1 MTTTT
6 EITIRVDSSIY
17 EQFVGSLRL
26 YKQVEIVGERIRRKS
41 TCRGGR
47 PKLMGTPITKS
58 FVYLGDKSR
67 LVMLCQGLKALG
79 WIDDST
85 DLQTFVDMFAGGEVR
100 QRIIWR
106 GSAYTLAELFRRLV
120 NERHLVSLPDKHT
133 LWVMVNAHFWD
144 KQRRREFGCDRLR
157 KSHAS
162 RNQDQTISC
171 MVSMLDPDCSLDE
184 IRRMIGE

>member
-6 EITIRVDSSIY
+6 EITIRVDSSVY

-26 YKQVEIVGERIRRKS
+26 YKQVAIVGEKIRRKN
-41 TCRGGR
+41 TCSGGR
-47 PKLMGTPITKS
+47 PKLAGTPITKS
-58 FVYLGDKSR
+58 FVYQGDKVR

-85 DLQTFVDMFAGGEVR
+85 DVQTFVDMFSGGEVR

-133 LWVMVNAHFWD
+133 LWVMVNAHFWY
-144 KQRRREFGCDRLR
+144 KQRRQEFGCDRLR

-162 RNQDQTISC
+162 KCQDPTISC
-171 MVSMLDPDCSLDE
+171 MVSLLDPGCSLDE
-184 IRRMIGE
+184 IRQMMEE